1 VARTS
6 SGATPRTTR
15 ARECVFAATGLP
27 ASYLG
32 TATAGSG
39 YALLGRDT
47 GSTRAATE
55 AAVVSSIGSFTA
67 TFFLSPGTN

>member
-1 VARTS
+1 
-6 SGATPRTTR
+6 
-15 ARECVFAATGLP
+15 VFAATGLP